1 MKNYGSISNGKDLVN
16 KDYVDAHGGESL
28 PVGTEVDFDGQ
39 ASDIPTGWE
48 EVDDPDSYSTTEK
61 RIGTWVDGKPIYRKV
76 FIINKADTSNSNI
89 NITHA
94 ISNLDLFVNVYGSI
108 KRTDNIMNT
117 VPNVNVSSTSYLVR
131 IGDLDSSLIRVRL
144 GEDIY
149 NSMSILNI
157 VAEYTKTTD

>member
-1 MKNYGSISNGKDLVN
+1 MKVLVTKNSTMKFLRLIKKIKSEDIYHNN
-16 KDYVDAHGGESL
+16 KQLSEII
-28 PVGTEVDFDGQ
+28 EDG
-39 ASDIPTGWE
+39 DI
-48 EVDDPDSYSTTEK
+48 YSTTEK
-61 RIGTWVDGKPIYRKV
+61 RIGTWIDGKPLYRKV

-94 ISNLDLFVNVYGSI
+94 ISNLDLFVKVYGSL
-108 KRTDNIMNT
+108 KRTDNTMNT
-117 VPNVNVSSTSYLVR
+117 VPNVNVSSTSYLIR
-131 IGDLDSSLIRVRL
+131 IADLDSSLIRVRL